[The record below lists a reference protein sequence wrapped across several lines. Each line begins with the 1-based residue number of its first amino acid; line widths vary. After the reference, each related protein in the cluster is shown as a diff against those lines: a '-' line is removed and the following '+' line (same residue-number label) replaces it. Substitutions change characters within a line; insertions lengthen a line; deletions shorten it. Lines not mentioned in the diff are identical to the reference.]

1 VARNPF
7 KHPNSKYNNTKTFF
21 IQLLMPLDVRNI
33 NSNNTPNQPPPPPK
47 NKEGI
52 PNVRCTKTVD
62 NDDSEG
68 EKSK

>member
-33 NSNNTPNQPPPPPK
+33 NSNNTPNQPPPPK
-47 NKEGI
+47 NKGI
-52 PNVRCTKTVD
+52 LNVRCTKAVD
-62 NDDSEG
+62 NNDSEG